1 LPRPVTYPSDVFELP
16 RSARLAAWGTAAL
29 RGETAVV
36 AAVRAVTGDDEPHQ
50 VEIAERE
57 VPAIEVTPTEVSA
70 NEVSANE
77 MALLE
82 LAELRSGTG
91 LAELFGLLA
100 RFGVTGM
107 RAVLPRPGDVLG
119 LPGPPDFNRAALE
132 AGEGVL
138 TEPVSEGLS
147 WGLVPRITPFGSAWE
162 PGTLVSWQV
171 RGVLPRRVTDVGSL
185 AEAERELREALR
197 AATETLAALDTGR
210 WRDDATD
217 RVAALRRDRLP
228 ASALPPTAPQ
238 RSAAVLA
245 TALRVGAIVELAAE
259 DDGGAVSLHEAQARR
274 SALHGLDAVC
284 RRAVTAAVNALLEPA
299 PPPPLS

>member
-1 LPRPVTYPSDVFELP
+1 VFELA

-36 AAVRAVTGDDEPHQ
+36 AAVRAVTGDDEPHE

-57 VPAIEVTPTEVSA
+57 APAIEVAPPEVSA
-70 NEVSANE
+70 KKV
-77 MALLE
+77 ALPE
-82 LAELRSGTG
+82 QAEFRSGTG
-91 LAELFGLLA
+91 LAELFGFLA
-100 RFGVTGM
+100 RFGVSGI
-107 RAVLPRPGDVLG
+107 RAVLPRPGDILG
-119 LPGPPDFNRAALE
+119 LPGPPDFNRAALA

-138 TEPVSEGLS
+138 TEPTSQGFS
-147 WGLVPRITPFGSAWE
+147 WGLVPRITPFGSVWE
-162 PGTLVSWQV
+162 RGTLVSWQV
-171 RGVLPRRVTDVGSL
+171 HDVLPRRVTDVGSL

-197 AATETLAALDTGR
+197 AATETLATLDTGR

-217 RVAALRRDRLP
+217 RVAALRRDQLP
-228 ASALPPTAPQ
+228 ASVLPPTAPQ

-284 RRAVTAAVNALLEPA
+284 RRAITAAVNALLEPA